1 MFKKLFLA
9 SIIAVSFN
17 SIAVEFNQELSY
29 CDDNSVIVFLDNPG
43 YWENNNLEFFVFAQ
57 DVNNKYTSKGK
68 IIKPGNIGTN
78 GSSFNFRFWTLD
90 KIKHY
95 SVFSFDDRFTP
106 RNSSTIFCN

>member
-1 MFKKLFLA
+1 MFKKLILA

-17 SIAVEFNQELSY
+17 SNAVELNKELSY
-29 CDDNSVIVFLDNPG
+29 CNGNSIIIVLDNPG

-68 IIKPGNIGTN
+68 IIKPGNVSN
-78 GSSFNFRFWTLD
+78 GSTFEFKFWTLD

-95 SVFSFDDRFTP
+95 SVFSFDERFTP
-106 RNSSTIFCN
+106 RDSSTIFCN